1 MGFLHCELS
10 VRFEPK
16 SFVFSIMV
24 KRRAPKHAGYL
35 KRLVLLAQEFVNP
48 NFKKGSLV
56 QLKSKFPDETIVIN
70 DY

>member
-1 MGFLHCELS
+1 
-10 VRFEPK
+10 
-16 SFVFSIMV
+16 MV

-70 DY
+70 DYWK